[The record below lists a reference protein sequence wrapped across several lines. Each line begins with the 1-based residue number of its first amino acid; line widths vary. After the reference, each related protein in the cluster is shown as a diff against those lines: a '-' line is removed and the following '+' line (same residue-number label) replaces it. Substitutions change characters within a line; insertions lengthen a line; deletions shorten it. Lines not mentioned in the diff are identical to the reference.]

1 VLRGDPAHKI
11 VNPLLYR
18 IEEVQACWR
27 ETSAPVLWVDAA
39 ESDTLKRLGLSEA
52 QHAERRNSFKNLK
65 HVTVRDAGHMLH
77 HDQPE
82 EVARLIEDFSPDDA
96 VSFGPSDASAEAAD
110 PPRRRGR
117 EAGRLIAYPTDS
129 CYALGCDLGATTA
142 LERLRRIRGVDER
155 HRLTL
160 MCRDLSEIS
169 AYAIVDD
176 ARFRLLK
183 SATPGS
189 YTFIL
194 PARRQV
200 PRRATS
206 RKTIGVRIPGHP
218 AAHALL
224 AELDAPMLSATL
236 TVAGR
241 RGAARRRGGNPRA
254 PRKCSRRH
262 RRRRTL
268 RRRAVHGHRSDESR
282 AAGGARGKGIARAV
296 CRPARLI
303 DLREKDGRQSP
314 GPDGRHLRPPGAVRD
329 HAARGGARL
338 RGALFRRHDGARAG
352 AHQPEPDPPHRPRG
366 NDRGSGADPLRLEP
380 RRDARASCSAGRSRC
395 R

>member
-1 VLRGDPAHKI
+1 MTQVLSVHPTHPQKRLI
-11 VNPLLYR
+11 RL
-18 IEEVQACWR
+18 
-27 ETSAPVLWVDAA
+27 AA
-39 ESDTLKRLGLSEA
+39 EAVKRG
-52 QHAERRNSFKNLK
+52 
-65 HVTVRDAGHMLH
+65 G
-77 HDQPE
+77 
-82 EVARLIEDFSPDDA
+82 
-96 VSFGPSDASAEAAD
+96 
-110 PPRRRGR
+110 
-117 EAGRLIAYPTDS
+117 LIAYPTDS

-236 TVAGR
+236 TVAGDE
-241 RGAARRRGGNPRA
+241 A
-254 PRKCSRRH
+254 PLADAEEIR
-262 RRRRTL
+262 
-268 RRRAVHGHRSDESR
+268 
-282 AAGGARGKGIARAV
+282 
-296 CRPARLI
+296 ARLGSALDVIVDGGSRGVEPSTVI
-303 DLREKDGRQSP
+303 DLTKAEPQV
-314 GPDGRHLRPPGAVRD
+314 VRV
-329 HAARGGARL
+329 G
-338 RGALFRRHDGARAG
+338 
-352 AHQPEPDPPHRPRG
+352 
-366 NDRGSGADPLRLEP
+366 RGSLAPFTVQP
-380 RRDARASCSAGRSRC
+380 V
-395 R
+395 

>member
-1 VLRGDPAHKI
+1 MTQ
-11 VNPLLYR
+11 LLTVHPTHPQKR
-18 IEEVQACWR
+18 LIR
-27 ETSAPVLWVDAA
+27 LAA
-39 ESDTLKRLGLSEA
+39 EAVKRG
-52 QHAERRNSFKNLK
+52 
-65 HVTVRDAGHMLH
+65 G
-77 HDQPE
+77 
-82 EVARLIEDFSPDDA
+82 
-96 VSFGPSDASAEAAD
+96 
-110 PPRRRGR
+110 
-117 EAGRLIAYPTDS
+117 LIAYPTDS

-224 AELDAPMLSATL
+224 GELDAPMLSATL
-236 TVAGR
+236 TVAGD
-241 RGAARRRGGNPRA
+241 AAPLADAEEIRSRLDNALDVIVDGGPCGVEPSTVIDLTQAEPQVVR
-254 PRKCSRRH
+254 
-262 RRRRTL
+262 
-268 RRRAVHGHRSDESR
+268 V
-282 AAGGARGKGIARAV
+282 GKGSLAPFAV
-296 CRPARLI
+296 
-303 DLREKDGRQSP
+303 
-314 GPDGRHLRPPGAVRD
+314 
-329 HAARGGARL
+329 
-338 RGALFRRHDGARAG
+338 
-352 AHQPEPDPPHRPRG
+352 QPV
-366 NDRGSGADPLRLEP
+366 
-380 RRDARASCSAGRSRC
+380 
-395 R
+395 